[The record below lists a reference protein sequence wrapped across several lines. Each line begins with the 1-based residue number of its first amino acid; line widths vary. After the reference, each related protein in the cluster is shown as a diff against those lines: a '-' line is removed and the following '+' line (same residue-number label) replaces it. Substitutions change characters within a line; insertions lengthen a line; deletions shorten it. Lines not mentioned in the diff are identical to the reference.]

1 MDKRGHCHDN
11 VFVERLWWTL
21 KHERGLSRSAV
32 SPGSLVE
39 TPLDDVPIKRPVG
52 RRRTRRISA
61 RANYKAIVEAC
72 CIAEETHRRSR
83 TYPINRHSRIRH
95 NGHLM
100 SRLV

>member
-11 VFVERLWWTL
+11 IFVERLWWTL

-32 SPGSLVE
+32 SPGSLANM
-39 TPLDDVPIKRPVG
+39 TDDVPIKRPVG

-72 CIAEETHRRSR
+72 CIARNKL
-83 TYPINRHSRIRH
+83 IAAAARIRSIVTH
-95 NGHLM
+95 EYAITVI
-100 SRLV
+100 S